1 VREFSINKFS
11 KELNEMTLS
20 ERERTHLQSL
30 ELIQLEQLN
39 EKSVVI
45 DLGSNFGD
53 VLKGLEDCGCK
64 VYAFEPH
71 PFFYNYIIENYGSNE
86 NFVISSKA
94 AWVRNEKRN
103 FYFKKSR
110 QAINGGATLMAE
122 KTNILDLG
130 LYDIVDCFDISE
142 FIKSIGHVDVLK
154 IDIEGAEYEVLHSL
168 LESGAYRNIKSIYIE
183 DHERKMPSKR
193 FRDLKEKVIDG
204 YSKIEKELYW
214 W

>member
-1 VREFSINKFS
+1 
-11 KELNEMTLS
+11 
-20 ERERTHLQSL
+20 
-30 ELIQLEQLN
+30 
-39 EKSVVI
+39 
-45 DLGSNFGD
+45 
-53 VLKGLEDCGCK
+53 

>member
-1 VREFSINKFS
+1 MREFSINKFS

-30 ELIQLEQLN
+30 ELIQLEKLN

-94 AWVRNEKRN
+94 AWVKNEKRN

-142 FIKSIGHVDVLK
+142 FIKLIGHVDVLK

>member
-1 VREFSINKFS
+1 MREFSINKFS

>member
-30 ELIQLEQLN
+30 ELIQLEKLN

-94 AWVRNEKRN
+94 AWVKNEKRN

-142 FIKSIGHVDVLK
+142 FIKLIGHVDVLK

>member
-1 VREFSINKFS
+1 MREFSINKFS

-64 VYAFEPH
+64 VYAVEPH